1 MLIHSPAHDSQ
12 LSLRKLSPHRSGNRF
27 TKPINEFNNSVKV

>member
-1 MLIHSPAHDSQ
+1 MKIHSPAHDLQSP
-12 LSLRKLSPHRSGNRF
+12 SRKISPHRQAII